1 MYRTIRRTFFRNRW
15 LTSACI
21 VLIAAN
27 VASAA
32 EIADLLSTLKAVG
45 PDGQGAVAAAKAVE
59 ELGAEGVPAVL
70 PTLAAFD
77 GAGPLA
83 ENWLRAALETIADR
97 ARRDGTALPNA
108 ELEAFVLKTAS
119 DPRARRFAYELLLA
133 GDASARE
140 RLLPGML
147 DDPSPEL
154 RRDAVA
160 LTSGRGEQLIKDGKQ
175 TEAVAELRKALSG
188 ATDQDQVSA
197 IAKSLET
204 LKVEIDIPQHF
215 GFLTNWKIVGPFN
228 NRDKVGFATVYP
240 PEKKID
246 LAATHEGQLGEV
258 KWSRYSTDD
267 DFGILDVA
275 KQIKNY
281 KGSVMYATTE
291 FESAAAQDVDI
302 RLGTPNSWKLWLNG
316 KLLFDRE
323 EYHRGMEVDQYQV
336 KAHLKAGRNVLLLKV
351 CQNEQTDKWAQ
362 RYQFQLRVCDASG
375 RAILSSKAGND
386 AAKDGAQ

>member
-1 MYRTIRRTFFRNRW
+1 MYRTIWRTFFRSCR

-21 VLIAAN
+21 VLVAAN

-32 EIADLLSTLKAVG
+32 ETTELLATLKAVG

-59 ELGAEGVPAVL
+59 ELGAEGVPAVM

-97 ARRDGTALPNA
+97 ARRDGSELPNA
-108 ELEAFVLKTAS
+108 ELEAFVLKTAN

-133 GDASARE
+133 GDSSANE

-160 LTSGRGEQLIKDGKQ
+160 LTSDRGDQLIKDGKQ
-175 TEAVAELRKALSG
+175 KEAVAQLRKALSG
-188 ATDQDQVSA
+188 ATDQDQVTA

-228 NRDKVGFATVYP
+228 NRDKVGFAAVYP

-246 LAATHEGQLGEV
+246 LAAAHDGQLGEV
-258 KWSRYSTDD
+258 KWAGYSTDD
-267 DFGILDVA
+267 DFGIFDVA

-351 CQNEQTDKWAQ
+351 CQNEQTDSWAQ

-386 AAKDGAQ
+386 AAKDGAK